1 MLVKPDKFHAKVAK
15 NTEMLDT
22 YPENTLKMENQ
33 RYKYIKSVKILR
45 INIDNRL
52 HFDTPYFLSTQK
64 SRQSIKYF

>member
-1 MLVKPDKFHAKVAK
+1 
-15 NTEMLDT
+15 
-22 YPENTLKMENQ
+22 MENQ
-33 RYKYIKSVKILR
+33 RYKYIESVKILR

>member
-1 MLVKPDKFHAKVAK
+1 
-15 NTEMLDT
+15 
-22 YPENTLKMENQ
+22 MENQ

-64 SRQSIKYF
+64 SRQLNTFEDFRGSRV